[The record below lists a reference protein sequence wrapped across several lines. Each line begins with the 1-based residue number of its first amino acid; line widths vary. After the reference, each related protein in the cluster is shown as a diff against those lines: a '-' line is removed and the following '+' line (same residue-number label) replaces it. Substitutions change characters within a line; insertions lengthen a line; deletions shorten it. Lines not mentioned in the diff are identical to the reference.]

1 MTLTSRY
8 LRDIRARYKANVA
21 TLQER
26 YRPFWLRHR
35 YTARVTRCLVEVSII
50 LAPPVPFI
58 ADLWFR
64 SSQGPTDGQML
75 LFVGSILG
83 SCTIAFVIAEVH
95 SLITVDDGDIE

>member
-1 MTLTSRY
+1 MIDEYGVAQAAYNQRVELIRSR
-8 LRDIRARYKANVA
+8 L
-21 TLQER
+21 
-26 YRPFWLRHR
+26 RPFWLRHR
-35 YTARVTRCLVEVSII
+35 YTARTAQYAIRISIF
-50 LAPPVPFI
+50 LAPVPFL

-95 SLITVDDGDIE
+95 SLITVDDGDTE